1 MNKRRILIIALI
13 LCLIAVGATG
23 TAAYFSAETKAHN
36 VITSGG
42 VDLEIHEWAN
52 DDKTEE
58 FPDDG
63 VDNVVPATS
72 VTKIVEIE
80 NTGSAG
86 AWIRISV
93 VKAVQLASGEAGD
106 PDLLELD
113 INTEDWTEQDG
124 WYYYNNILQP
134 GETTPALFTSVAFAP
149 EMDNSYQEATATID
163 IDAQAV
169 QSDNNGTTALEATG
183 WPE

>member
-23 TAAYFSAETKAHN
+23 TAAYFSAETRAHN

-42 VDLEIHEWAN
+42 VDLEIHEWAD

-58 FPDDG
+58 FPEDG

-80 NTGSAG
+80 NTGSAS
-86 AWIRISV
+86 AWIRISIE
-93 VKAVQLASGEAGD
+93 KAIELASGGQGD
-106 PDLLELD
+106 PELLVLD
-113 INTEDWTEQDG
+113 FNTDDWTEQDG
-124 WYYYNNILQP
+124 WYYYNSVLEP
-134 GETTPALFTSVAFAP
+134 GDTTTPLFTTVTFAP
-149 EMDNSYQEATATID
+149 EMGNEYMDATATID
-163 IDAQAV
+163 VDAQAV
-169 QSDNNGTTALEATG
+169 QSDNNGSTALEAVG